1 MESLKVRFPALD
13 VSVADWNRDNKK
25 ENAPEIYLKDEYF
38 HHNEESFNK
47 YMAGHLIVDSDGN
60 IFKITGIE
68 KLHNLSEILPFTAK
82 YKLVFEPENRI
93 MTFEEV
99 KSYMLEKICPVK
111 DKFDDYKSDWVKSV
125 ESAKTIEDL
134 ILT

>member
-1 MESLKVRFPALD
+1 MESLKLRFPALD
-13 VSVADWNRDNKK
+13 ISVEDWNRDNKK

-38 HHNEESFNK
+38 YHNEESFNK

-60 IFKITGIE
+60 VLKITGIE
-68 KLHNLSEILPFTAK
+68 KLHNLSGILPFTAK
-82 YKLVFEPENRI
+82 YKLVFEPANKT

-99 KSYMLEKICPVK
+99 KRYMFEKICTVK
-111 DKFDDYKSDWVKSV
+111 DKFDDYKSDWIKSV